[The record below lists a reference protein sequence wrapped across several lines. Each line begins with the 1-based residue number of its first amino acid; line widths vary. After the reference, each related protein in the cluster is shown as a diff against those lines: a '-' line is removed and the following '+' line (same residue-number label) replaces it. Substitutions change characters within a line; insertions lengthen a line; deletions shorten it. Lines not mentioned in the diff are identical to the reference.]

1 MYYYYVGSNNL
12 YQEMTNE
19 AVQDFKTDSI
29 MTKIAKTESK
39 LIYRSPKEVLQ
50 DRIKKEYGRAK
61 WEFLQK
67 FAYRKH
73 LKLTT
78 ELKTNHYNFFKI
90 VKF

>member
-61 WEFLQK
+61 WKNFGKDL
-67 FAYRKH
+67 
-73 LKLTT
+73 LKDSTS
-78 ELKTNHYNFFKI
+78 N
-90 VKF
+90 